1 MQDMQEKKGLFHSR
15 DGMGM
20 QYVQC
25 TLGFCDGDCM
35 ICECCLADLTNKP
48 NYATLLVNREG
59 VVFTWIYCDVHCLAN
74 DWQST
79 TDSIVGMFEE

>member
-1 MQDMQEKKGLFHSR
+1 MAAILQMFMRRQEIQTMCLRSGG
-15 DGMGM
+15 DG
-20 QYVQC
+20 
-25 TLGFCDGDCM
+25 M

-79 TDSIVGMFEE
+79 TDSISSDV

>member
-1 MQDMQEKKGLFHSR
+1 
-15 DGMGM
+15 
-20 QYVQC
+20 
-25 TLGFCDGDCM
+25 M

-48 NYATLLVNREG
+48 NYATLLVNRDG

-79 TDSIVGMFEE
+79 TDSIVGMFE